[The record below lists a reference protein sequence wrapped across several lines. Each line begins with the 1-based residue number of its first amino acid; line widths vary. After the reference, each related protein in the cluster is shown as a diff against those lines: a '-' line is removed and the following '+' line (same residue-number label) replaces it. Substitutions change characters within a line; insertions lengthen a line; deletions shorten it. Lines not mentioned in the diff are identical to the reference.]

1 MANTQLKQKRAA
13 SEQKRGDGTLAPAEE
28 FASAMSNI
36 LRSIANGYGANK
48 RLAPITDRHP
58 TTIGRYRHGS
68 CPKAWYDL
76 VRLAGSYP
84 EVLELVL
91 RRSGRH
97 DLAER
102 ARESASE
109 KNLDG
114 ALPKL
119 LERIMVKL
127 AGEAVGDRWYWAT
140 DVGDIEHAPAG
151 HAEFAR
157 RKLGLSKQNPADQP
171 SYVMRNLGWI
181 AITLG
186 ADRSVTLAYNDLA
199 VDGVAATRAYEW
211 LLAEQHTITSVR
223 RRVEVDE
230 RWIEATH
237 PNVASALAALEILPS
252 MGPRRRDFKWR
263 TERLSLDHIKSKRIG
278 SLLGATRLAG
288 RQPGRLPQVAARL
301 GLLDFSG
308 LFRVEGDNVTSL
320 WVGTHHG
327 LFRSYGPTVMGKN
340 LRERADLRYAEMV
353 RLHVLGAVEEP
364 EGTYYHNVVSID
376 GRGLEYLRLALA
388 DPADRDG
395 AQLVLTTTEII
406 KEIPLANDG

>member
-1 MANTQLKQKRAA
+1 MANTQLKQKRAT
-13 SEQKRGDGTLAPAEE
+13 SEQNRGDGGPTSGDD
-28 FASAMSNI
+28 FAGEMSNI

-102 ARESASE
+102 AREGASE

-119 LERIMVKL
+119 LERMMAKL
-127 AGEAVGDRWYWAT
+127 AGEAMGDRWFWAT
-140 DVGDIEHAPAG
+140 NVGDVEHAPAG
-151 HAEFAR
+151 HAEYAR
-157 RKLGLSKQNPADQP
+157 RSLGLSKLNPADQAA
-171 SYVMRNLGWI
+171 YVMRNLGWI
-181 AITLG
+181 AITLR
-186 ADRSVTLAYNDLA
+186 ADRTVVLAYNDLA
-199 VDGVAATRAYEW
+199 VDSIAATRAYEW
-211 LLAEQHTITSVR
+211 LLSEQGAITSVQ
-223 RRVEVDE
+223 RRVEVDG

-237 PNVASALAALEILPS
+237 PSVASAIAALEVLPS

-263 TERLSLDHIKSKRIG
+263 TERLPLDDIKSKRIG
-278 SLLGATRLAG
+278 SLLAAIRLTR
-288 RQPGRLPQVAARL
+288 RQPGRLPQIAARL
-301 GLLDFSG
+301 GLLDSSA
-308 LFRVEGDNVTSL
+308 LLRVEGDNVTAL
-320 WVGTHHG
+320 WVGSRLG
-327 LFRSYGPTVMGKN
+327 VDGPTVMGKN

-353 RLHVLGAVEEP
+353 RLHALGAVEEP
-364 EGTYYHNVVSID
+364 DGTYYHNVVSID
-376 GRGLEYLRLALA
+376 GRGYEYLRLALA
-388 DPADRDG
+388 DPPDRNG
-395 AQLVLTTTEII
+395 AQLVLTTAEII

>member
-13 SEQKRGDGTLAPAEE
+13 SEQKRGDGTPGPAEE

-91 RRSGRH
+91 RRSGRD

-102 ARESASE
+102 ARESASD
-109 KNLDG
+109 KNLGG
-114 ALPKL
+114 ALPQL
-119 LERIMVKL
+119 LERMMVKL
-127 AGEAVGDRWYWAT
+127 AGEAVGDRWFWST
-140 DVGDIEHAPAG
+140 NVGDIEHAPAG

-157 RKLGLSKQNPADQP
+157 RNLGLSKQNPTDQAA
-171 SYVMRNLGWI
+171 YVMRNLGWV

-199 VDGVAATRAYEW
+199 VDSVAATRAYEW
-211 LLAEQHTITSVR
+211 LLSEQSAITSVQ

-252 MGPRRRDFKWR
+252 MGRRRREFKWR

-278 SLLGATRLAG
+278 SLLGATRLTG
-288 RQPGRLPQVAARL
+288 RQPGRLPHVAARL

-308 LFRVEGDNVTSL
+308 LFRVEGDNVTTL
-320 WVGTHHG
+320 WVGSRLG
-327 LFRSYGPTVMGKN
+327 VDGPTVMGKN

-364 EGTYYHNVVSID
+364 EGTYYHNVVSMD
-376 GRGLEYLRLALA
+376 GRGYEYVRLALA
-388 DPADRDG
+388 DPADRNG
-395 AQLVLTTTEII
+395 VQLVLTTAEIL

>member
-1 MANTQLKQKRAA
+1 MANPQLKQKRAA
-13 SEQKRGDGTLAPAEE
+13 SEQKRSEGTLAPADE

-48 RLAPITDRHP
+48 RLAPVTDRHP

-91 RRSGRH
+91 RRSGRD

-102 ARESASE
+102 ARESASD
-109 KNLDG
+109 KNLGG
-114 ALPKL
+114 ALPQL
-119 LERIMVKL
+119 IERMMAKL
-127 AGEAVGDRWYWAT
+127 AGEAVGDRWFWAT
-140 DVGDIEHAPAG
+140 DVGDMEHAPAG

-157 RKLGLSKQNPADQP
+157 RKLGLSKQNPTDQAA
-171 SYVMRNLGWI
+171 YVMRNLGWI
-181 AITLG
+181 AVTLR
-186 ADRSVTLAYNDLA
+186 ADRTVVLAYNDLA
-199 VDGVAATRAYEW
+199 VDSVAATRAYEW
-211 LLAEQHTITSVR
+211 LLSEQSGITSVQ
-223 RRVEVDE
+223 RRVEVDD

-237 PNVASALAALEILPS
+237 PTVASAIAALEVVPR

-263 TERLSLDHIKSKRIG
+263 TERLPLDDIKSKRIG
-278 SLLGATRLAG
+278 SLLGAIRLTR

-308 LFRVEGDNVTSL
+308 LFRVEGDNVTTL
-320 WVGTHHG
+320 WTGSRLGCH
-327 LFRSYGPTVMGKN
+327 GPTVMGKN

-364 EGTYYHNVVSID
+364 EGTYYHNVVSMD
-376 GRGLEYLRLALA
+376 GRGYEYVRLALA
-388 DPADRDG
+388 DPADRNG
-395 AQLVLTTTEII
+395 VQLVLTTAEIL

>member
-1 MANTQLKQKRAA
+1 MRSTQLKQKCAA
-13 SEQKRGDGTLAPAEE
+13 SEQKRGEGTPAPAEE

-91 RRSGRH
+91 RRSGRD

-102 ARESASE
+102 VRESASD
-109 KNLDG
+109 KNLAG
-114 ALPKL
+114 ALPQL
-119 LERIMVKL
+119 LERLLAKL
-127 AGEAVGDRWYWAT
+127 AGEAVGDRWFWAT

-151 HAEFAR
+151 HAEYAR
-157 RKLGLSKQNPADQP
+157 RSLGLSKHNPADQAA
-171 SYVMRNLGWI
+171 YVMRNLGWV

-211 LLAEQHTITSVR
+211 LLAEQHAITSVR
-223 RRVEVDE
+223 RRVEVDGQ
-230 RWIEATH
+230 WIEATH
-237 PNVASALAALEILPS
+237 PNVASALAALEILPH

-278 SLLGATRLAG
+278 SLLGASRGAK
-288 RQPGRLPQVAARL
+288 RRPGRLPQIAARL
-301 GLLDFSG
+301 GLLDNSA
-308 LFRVEGDNVTSL
+308 LLRVEGDNVTSL
-320 WVGTHHG
+320 WVGSRLG
-327 LFRSYGPTVMGKN
+327 VDGPTVMGKN

-364 EGTYYHNVVSID
+364 EGTYFHNVVSID
-376 GRGLEYLRLALA
+376 GRGYEYVRLALA
-388 DPADRDG
+388 DPADRNG
-395 AQLVLTTTEII
+395 VQLVLTTAEIL

>member
-1 MANTQLKQKRAA
+1 MRNTQLKQKCTA
-13 SEQKRGDGTLAPAEE
+13 SEQKRGEGTPAPAEE

-91 RRSGRH
+91 RRSGRD

-102 ARESASE
+102 VRESASD
-109 KNLDG
+109 KNLGG
-114 ALPKL
+114 ALPQL
-119 LERIMVKL
+119 LERLLAKL
-127 AGEAVGDRWYWAT
+127 AGEAVGDRWFWAT

-151 HAEFAR
+151 HAEYAR
-157 RKLGLSKQNPADQP
+157 RSLGLSKYNPADQAV
-171 SYVMRNLGWI
+171 YVMRNLGWI

-199 VDGVAATRAYEW
+199 VDGAAATRAYEW
-211 LLAEQHTITSVR
+211 LLAEQHAGTSVR

-237 PNVASALAALEILPS
+237 PNVASALAALEILPH

-278 SLLGATRLAG
+278 SLLGASRGAQA
-288 RQPGRLPQVAARL
+288 RPGRLPQVAARL

-308 LFRVEGDNVTSL
+308 LFRVEGDNVTTL
-320 WVGTHHG
+320 WAGSHLG
-327 LFRSYGPTVMGKN
+327 IYGAGPTVMGKN

-364 EGTYYHNVVSID
+364 DGTYFHNVVSID
-376 GRGLEYLRLALA
+376 GRGYEYVRLALA
-388 DPADRDG
+388 DPADRNG
-395 AQLVLTTTEII
+395 VQMVLTTAEIL

>member
-1 MANTQLKQKRAA
+1 MANAQLKQKRAT
-13 SEQKRGDGTLAPAEE
+13 SEQKRGDGGSGLSDD
-28 FASAMSNI
+28 FASEMSNI

-102 ARESASE
+102 AREGAPE
-109 KNLDG
+109 KTLG
-114 ALPKL
+114 EALPQL
-119 LERIMVKL
+119 LERLVARL
-127 AGEAVGDRWYWAT
+127 AGEATGDRWFWAT

-157 RKLGLSKQNPADQP
+157 RSLGLSKQNPTDQAA
-171 SYVMRNLGWI
+171 YVMRNLGWI

-186 ADRSVTLAYNDLA
+186 ADRTVVLAYDDLA
-199 VDGVAATRAYEW
+199 VDSVAATRAYEW
-211 LLAEQHTITSVR
+211 LLSEQSGITSVQ
-223 RRVEVDE
+223 RRVAVDD
-230 RWIEATH
+230 RWIEASH
-237 PNVASALAALEILPS
+237 PSVASALAALEILSS
-252 MGPRRRDFKWR
+252 MGPRRREFKWR
-263 TERLSLDHIKSKRIG
+263 TERLPLDVIKSKRIG
-278 SLLGATRLAG
+278 ALLGATRLMR
-288 RQPGRLPQVAARL
+288 RQPGRLPQLAARL
-301 GLLDFSG
+301 GLLDTSA
-308 LFRVEGDNVTSL
+308 LLRVEGDNVTTL
-320 WVGTHHG
+320 WVGSRLG
-327 LFRSYGPTVMGKN
+327 VDGPTVMGKN

-353 RLHVLGAVEEP
+353 RSHALGAVEEP
-364 EGTYYHNVVSID
+364 DGTYYHNVVSID
-376 GRGLEYLRLALA
+376 GRGYEYMRLALA
-388 DPADRDG
+388 DPPDRTG
-395 AQLVLTTTEII
+395 AQLVLTTAEII